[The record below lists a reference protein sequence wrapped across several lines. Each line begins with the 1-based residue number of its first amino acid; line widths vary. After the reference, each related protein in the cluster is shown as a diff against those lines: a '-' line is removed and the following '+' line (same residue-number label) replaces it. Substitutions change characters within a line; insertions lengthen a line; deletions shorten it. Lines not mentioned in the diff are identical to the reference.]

1 MSGEQEASQGKENIA
16 GEPDDS
22 PGSGNFS
29 GNAISSFVEFIHIR
43 LALLG
48 IEIKEAKK
56 GLLLGV
62 ILLFSGAFFFLLSW
76 AGIWVAVAA
85 MISQH
90 YEISWPKVVLG
101 VALLHAFLGIL
112 LFLTGKICFSKA
124 NFRDSLNEIERDR
137 QWLARYR
144 KKK

>member
-1 MSGEQEASQGKENIA
+1 MSGEHETSQEKKNTGN
-16 GEPDDS
+16 EPDGS

-56 GLLLGV
+56 GLLLGT

-76 AGIWVAVAA
+76 AGIWVALAA
-85 MISQH
+85 MISQK
-90 YEISWPKVVLG
+90 YEIPWPKVVLG
-101 VALLHAFLGIL
+101 VALLHALVGIL
-112 LFLTGKICFSKA
+112 FFLKGKKCFLKA